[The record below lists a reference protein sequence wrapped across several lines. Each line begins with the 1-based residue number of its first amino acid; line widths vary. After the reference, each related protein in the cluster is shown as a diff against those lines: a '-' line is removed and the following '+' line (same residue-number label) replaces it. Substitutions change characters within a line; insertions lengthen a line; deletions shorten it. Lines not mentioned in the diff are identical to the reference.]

1 MPIYARYL
9 PPQNRKEINFP
20 FISETIFNNN
30 CNPCNYPLLK
40 PRPIQDLFHSA
51 HLLSFPYQFFHFPL
65 FYDGFR
71 IILQIQFQLFI
82 PVIPSLAFIKVC
94 SAFIQP
100 HFHWLF
106 VIISSICT
114 SISISYNYF
123 IFFNYFI
130 ILLSV
135 FYDNQI
141 SFFSPVARETRW
153 SRIKFVVELL
163 IYNIKFLLITT

>member
-1 MPIYARYL
+1 MQIAVNIVPIYARYL

-100 HFHWLF
+100 HSPDYLLLF
-106 VIISSICT
+106 PVFVSVLVLVII
-114 SISISYNYF
+114 IS
-123 IFFNYFI
+123 FFLI
-130 ILLSV
+130 ILL
-135 FYDNQI
+135 FC
-141 SFFSPVARETRW
+141 
-153 SRIKFVVELL
+153 
-163 IYNIKFLLITT
+163 